1 MAKIFLLIV
10 LVLVAFIGGN
20 YVIGNNEK
28 KEEKVEAVEPTK
40 TESQQ
45 TVDPHKEL
53 EVKQPQP
60 LPAVTKEEKREQAKD
75 TQNIP
80 APSKQQALPEE
91 QSLEGQQQQQPAEVP
106 QANQKQ
112 PEPKTLAN
120 EQKPETHA
128 KTLEHTP
135 TAKSTGVGSE
145 GKPLVQQTTPEE
157 LSKAIGQKEP
167 TPHKEQGLPEEQSL
181 EGQREQKATQ
191 QPETN
196 KQ

>member
-28 KEEKVEAVEPTK
+28 KEEKVETVEPTK

-45 TVDPHKEL
+45 SVDPHKEL

-60 LPAVTKEEKREQAKD
+60 LPPVTKEEKREQAKD

-80 APSKQQALPEE
+80 TPSKQQGLPEE
-91 QSLEGQQQQQPAEVP
+91 LSLEGQQQQLPTKVP

-112 PEPKTLAN
+112 PEPKMLAN

-135 TAKSTGVGSE
+135 TAKSTGVE
-145 GKPLVQQTTPEE
+145 YEAKPLVQQTTPEE
-157 LSKAIGQKEP
+157 LSKAIGQEEP